1 MTESVTIPG
10 KETMKDHVKPN
21 GPIPSDTHPRVEHRS
36 RKTKG
41 PEENPT
47 MTQATLPTMNATGS
61 TIPTGPRPA
70 RPSRRD
76 REGTIGRKTSNYATG
91 SPDRCAGTT
100 SPTGTRKETRSAGA
114 AYGSRPSTDSTGT
127 APATTSKP
135 WTAGRTSRRTAVR
148 RPGKPRKGK
157 RHERHERRD
166 AGRMPHRMP
175 ILPCQRGIRP

>member
-41 PEENPT
+41 PEESPT

-61 TIPTGPRPA
+61 TIPTGPRRDHRPNAIELCDRIA
-70 RPSRRD
+70 RQMRRHNLAH
-76 REGTIGRKTSNYATG
+76 RNEEGDAFCWCGLRFATLDG
-91 SPDRCAGTT
+91 LYRHCA
-100 SPTGTRKETRSAGA
+100 RHYLETMDAL
-114 AYGSRPSTDSTGT
+114 
-127 APATTSKP
+127 
-135 WTAGRTSRRTAVR
+135 GRTSRRTVVR

-157 RHERHERRD
+157 RHERRD
-166 AGRMPHRMP
+166 EGRMPHRMS